1 MANHGYSHAR
11 TFYRFILISTIAL
24 FLAVLS
30 GAAIGLWKRAVLLPS
45 YIFFFSF
52 AAFSVMLFQTV
63 LTRRPEHLPALD
75 LREQRGM
82 LTIAILVS
90 ALSVASEL
98 ALLPWLKIFAGLLLG
113 IAVVAHGRRVW
124 TGTPLRQ
131 IWRHVAYRYFIT
143 DMLFLLVAA
152 IGLFALGWK
161 QTWPNFPLIPDFLRP
176 AIVFLGA
183 SFPLTL
189 TFTGYLYRYAR
200 ANGGL
205 SQAEERLFDG
215 WYYVLVGGVLF
226 FLIVI
231 LLNLRA
237 LMLSIAILLALGVFT
252 VNGAFA
258 RRLARN
264 ARSVGMLYAFVGLS
278 GLLAASSAGIALILS
293 ATPFVP
299 AGDNPI
305 LLSHVHLAQLGW
317 VCISYWGALYT
328 LWPMMVNLDRGH
340 ADWLPLDR
348 SYPPYARGLAYLQLV
363 FALTGLVLL
372 LRSHFTGSVP
382 LMRASGLTYAVAT
395 LLPLP
400 ILSSLRAAGTRTR
413 ENVVN
418 Y

>member
-1 MANHGYSHAR
+1 MADRAYSHAQ
-11 TFYRFILISTIAL
+11 TFYRYVVISTTAL

-52 AAFSVMLFQTV
+52 AAFSVMLFQTI
-63 LTRRPEHLPALD
+63 LTRRPEQLPALD

-82 LTIAILVS
+82 LAIALLVS
-90 ALSVASEL
+90 GLSVASEL
-98 ALLPWLKIFAGLLLG
+98 ALVPWLKIIAGLLLG
-113 IAVVAHGRRVW
+113 GAVIEHGRRVW
-124 TGTPLRQ
+124 EDTPLRQ
-131 IWRHVAYRYFIT
+131 IWQHVAYRYFIT
-143 DMLFLLVAA
+143 DMFFLLIAA

-161 QTWPNFPLIPDFLRP
+161 ETWPDFPFIPDFLRP
-176 AIVFLGA
+176 ATVFLGA

-205 SQAEERLFDG
+205 SQAEERLFNG

-231 LLNLRA
+231 LLDLRA
-237 LMLSIAILLALGVFT
+237 LMLGIAILLAIGVFS
-252 VNGAFA
+252 VNSLFA
-258 RRLARN
+258 GRLARN
-264 ARSVGMLYAFVGLS
+264 AGSVGMLYAFVGLS

-293 ATPFVP
+293 GTPTIP
-299 AGDNPI
+299 AGENPI
-305 LLSHVHLAQLGW
+305 LLSHVHLAQLVW

-328 LWPMMVNLDRGH
+328 LWPMMIRLDHGKT
-340 ADWLPLDR
+340 DWLPLSR
-348 SYPPYARGLAYLQLV
+348 SYPAPARALAYLQL
-363 FALTGLVLL
+363 ALAVVGVVLL

-382 LMRASGLTYAVAT
+382 LMRAGGLIYAIAT

-400 ILSSLRAAGTRTR
+400 ILSWQRAADTRAR

-418 Y
+418 